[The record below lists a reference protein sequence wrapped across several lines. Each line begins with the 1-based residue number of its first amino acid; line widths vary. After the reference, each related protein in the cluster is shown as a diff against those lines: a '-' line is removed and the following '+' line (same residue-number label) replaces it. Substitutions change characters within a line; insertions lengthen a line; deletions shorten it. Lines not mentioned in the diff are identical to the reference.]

1 MLTFSLIHLT
11 SVFDHEFPNPP
22 FMTSISNSKPRRKQ
36 VGAQIERLKRDSRE
50 LQNYIKRK
58 EREGNMGL
66 VFKLRKKQAY
76 LDDKI
81 VEFEREFAA

>member
-1 MLTFSLIHLT
+1 M
-11 SVFDHEFPNPP
+11 
-22 FMTSISNSKPRRKQ
+22 
-36 VGAQIERLKRDSRE
+36 GAQIERLKRDSRE